1 MGVKATGVAHLIG
14 IGGIGVSGLAR
25 VLLSH
30 GYQVSGSDLKPNEQ
44 TESLEAMGVRVSVGH
59 DGKNLPEGCTVVV
72 RSAAIPDENVEV
84 KEAQSRGIEV
94 VKYAAMVGRL
104 MGAKAGI
111 AVAGC
116 HGKTTTTAMVSYV
129 LSRAGLE
136 PTYVCGGIIPQLRS
150 NAGAGQGKHF
160 VAEACEYDR
169 SFHNYQPQCVVIT
182 NIEEDHLDYYKD
194 INEIVAAFEEFANKV
209 GEKGI
214 VIGSLDNAHTAA
226 IVNRFKGRGEGY
238 SVQKSSDTRTG
249 RDSDWRARN
258 IVVAEGTWR
267 FEALKYGRP
276 FGEFTLRVPGL
287 HNVSNALAATAVATW
302 AGVGREIIQ
311 LALSEF
317 GGAARRFELL
327 GEKNGALV
335 IDDYGHHPTEILAT
349 LRSARE
355 RYPDRK
361 IWCVF
366 QPHQHSRTRLL
377 MKDFARAFGDTNL
390 VLLPE
395 IFAARD
401 TERDE
406 KRVSSAD
413 LAKLVNDNGKAAL
426 FLPTFDDVLKFL
438 REKLEPGTVVVT
450 MGAGDVGQ
458 VGRRFLAEA

>member
-1 MGVKATGVAHLIG
+1 MTDGV
-14 IGGIGVSGLAR
+14 
-25 VLLSH
+25 
-30 GYQVSGSDLKPNEQ
+30 
-44 TESLEAMGVRVSVGH
+44 
-59 DGKNLPEGCTVVV
+59 
-72 RSAAIPDENVEV
+72 
-84 KEAQSRGIEV
+84 
-94 VKYAAMVGRL
+94 
-104 MGAKAGI
+104 
-111 AVAGC
+111 
-116 HGKTTTTAMVSYV
+116 
-129 LSRAGLE
+129 
-136 PTYVCGGIIPQLRS
+136 
-150 NAGAGQGKHF
+150 
-160 VAEACEYDR
+160 
-169 SFHNYQPQCVVIT
+169 
-182 NIEEDHLDYYKD
+182 
-194 INEIVAAFEEFANKV
+194 
-209 GEKGI
+209 
-214 VIGSLDNAHTAA
+214 
-226 IVNRFKGRGEGY
+226 
-238 SVQKSSDTRTG
+238 
-249 RDSDWRARN
+249 
-258 IVVAEGTWR
+258 WR

-287 HNVSNALAATAVATW
+287 HNVSNALAAMAVATW

-349 LRSARE
+349 LRCARE

-426 FLPTFDDVLKFL
+426 FLPTFDDVIKFL

-450 MGAGDVGQ
+450 MGAGDVGE
-458 VGRRFLAEA
+458 VGRRYLAEA